1 MGGEGFG
8 FGIIGCGWVAPSHA
22 VGVRALATDDVALVA
37 VADRDVAR
45 AEELAGRF
53 GSPAVHADY
62 RELLARDDVDAVS
75 ICLPDALHRDAAL
88 AAAEAGKHVLCEK
101 PLAID
106 LAEALEMVDAFGER
120 GLSLGLVMNHRFAPD
135 NLRVHRAIQDGAI
148 GDVAIVGVLHSSS
161 LTGNEDGSSPW
172 RGRRGGAAGGVL
184 ATQAIHFLDLLLW
197 FAGPARAAKA
207 WTQTL
212 VRTDLDYE
220 DTAALTLTL
229 ESGALA
235 TLVTTNVAPVED
247 DYRGTRIDVHG
258 TEGFFVL
265 EGDVLRDHAVREG
278 YRLPEVHL
286 PPPPAEAESLFGL
299 GHVYEIAEFV
309 RSIRERAQPP
319 VPGVDGAHLMAVLA
333 AAYTSARDDREAEV
347 FHVGDA
353 YSSSK
358 PRQKETHA

>member
-1 MGGEGFG
+1 
-8 FGIIGCGWVAPSHA
+8 
-22 VGVRALATDDVALVA
+22 
-37 VADRDVAR
+37 
-45 AEELAGRF
+45 
-53 GSPAVHADY
+53 
-62 RELLARDDVDAVS
+62 
-75 ICLPDALHRDAAL
+75 
-88 AAAEAGKHVLCEK
+88 
-101 PLAID
+101 
-106 LAEALEMVDAFGER
+106 MVEAFGER